1 MQQPYRLGRAIVLA
15 AGLFAFTATSAFA
28 VDVGGFKYDETA
40 RVANQDLKLNGAGV
54 RYKAIFSVYSAGLY
68 LPQKKTTPADIYAL
82 PGAKRIRLVM
92 QRNVNAEEFGQAF
105 MNGIQQNS
113 DKAEKAKLINQLMKF
128 GQLFASIP
136 ELKKGDV
143 VTNDFIPG
151 TGTIVSINGKQVTDP
166 IPDPLFYTVLLRIW
180 LGDKPADAKLK
191 TGLLGDTDEP
201 RPASY

>member
-1 MQQPYRLGRAIVLA
+1 MHTPIDARRRALLLA
-15 AGLFAFTATSAFA
+15 AGATALSPASAFA
-28 VDVGGFKYDETA
+28 ATVGGYPFEDTVKLG
-40 RVANQDLKLNGAGV
+40 NQELKLNGTGV

-68 LPQKKTTPADIYAL
+68 LTAKKTTPADVYAA
-82 PGAKRIRLVM
+82 PGPKRMRLVM
-92 QRNVNAEEFGQAF
+92 HRNVNSEEFGQAF
-105 MNGIQQNS
+105 MTGIQQNS

-143 VTNDFIPG
+143 LADDFIPG
-151 TGTIVSINGKQVTDP
+151 TGTLIQINGKQVADP

-191 TGLLGDTDEP
+191 SGLLGEVDEP
-201 RPASY
+201 KMY